1 MGCKASLFAYN
12 DCDRMIVKAEDSTL
26 RESSGCRKSWYGK
39 SRGWTMKVSSV
50 EQMRGMDR
58 QAAENLGIS
67 EEILM
72 ENAGVASFHV
82 LSRELGVVGRRY
94 TVFCGIG
101 NNGGDGLVV
110 ARHILSGG
118 GTPRVLLVGDPDRF
132 RGAAKTNW
140 EIIERLPIEV
150 KRVKEIA
157 AVRSSVIHS
166 DGIVD
171 ALFGTGLDRAVS
183 GIHEQVIEL
192 INMSAKPVLSLDI
205 PSGVSGETGEVMG
218 TAVQADYTVTFGL
231 PKIGNILYPGYGLC
245 GKLHLCRI
253 SFPPAFCEDEKIKVE
268 TNGFISLPL
277 RKPTLHKGSAG
288 DVLFIAG
295 ATGYYGA
302 PYFSAMS
309 FLKAGGGYSRLAA
322 PWSMT
327 PFLATRGSEIVF
339 VPQTETTEGSLSLKN
354 KGALLE
360 LAGRADMVVM
370 GPGLSLAN
378 ETQELIRELAA
389 GIEKPLLI
397 DGDGITALADHREI
411 IRNRPAPTVLT
422 PHPGE
427 MSRLTGKPISESEN
441 KRIPILQETAAD
453 LQALIVL
460 KGAHSLI
467 GTPERRVFI
476 NLSGNAGMATAG
488 AGDVLTGTIAAM
500 SCLGLP
506 LEEAVRK
513 GVFIHGLSGDLAAAD
528 KGEDGITAQDIL
540 NYLPYAMKQ
549 DREGLDEILAER
561 YKGPMIV

>member
-1 MGCKASLFAYN
+1 
-12 DCDRMIVKAEDSTL
+12 
-26 RESSGCRKSWYGK
+26 
-39 SRGWTMKVSSV
+39 MKVSNV
-50 EQMRGMDR
+50 EQMRAMDR
-58 QAAENLGIS
+58 QASENLGIS

-72 ENAGVASFHV
+72 ENAGAASFQV
-82 LSRELGVVGRRY
+82 LSREFGVVGRRY
-94 TVFCGIG
+94 VIFCGNG

-132 RGAAKTNW
+132 HGAARVNL
-140 EIIERLPIEV
+140 EIVGRLPIEV

-171 ALFGTGLDRAVS
+171 ALFGTGLDRAVG
-183 GIHEQVIEL
+183 GIYEQVIEL
-192 INMSAKPVLSLDI
+192 INMSGKPVLSLDI
-205 PSGVSGETGEVMG
+205 PSGVNGETGEVMG
-218 TAVQADYTVTFGL
+218 TAVQADHTVTFGL
-231 PKIGNILYPGYGLC
+231 PKIGNMLYPGYGLC
-245 GKLHLCRI
+245 GKLHLCGI
-253 SFPPAFCEDEKIKVE
+253 SFPPSLYDNESINVE
-268 TNGFISLPL
+268 INGFIALPL
-277 RKPTLHKGSAG
+277 RKRTLHKGSAG

-295 ATGYYGA
+295 AAGYYGA

-309 FLKAGGGYSRLAA
+309 FLKAGGGYARLAA

-339 VPQTETTEGSLSLKN
+339 VPQAETTEGSLSLKN
-354 KGALLE
+354 KEALLE
-360 LAGRADMVVM
+360 LAGRADMVVV
-370 GPGLSLAN
+370 GPGLSLAA
-378 ETQELIRELAA
+378 ETQELIRDLAA

-397 DGDGITALADHREI
+397 DGDGITALAGHREI

-422 PHPGE
+422 PHLGE
-427 MSRLTGKPISESEN
+427 MSRLTGKPVAEIEK

-453 LQALIVL
+453 LRALIVL

-488 AGDVLTGTIAAM
+488 SGDVLTGTIAAM
-500 SCLGLP
+500 SGLGLP

-513 GVFIHGLSGDLAAAD
+513 GVLIHGLSGDLAAVD

-561 YKGPMIV
+561 YEGPVIV